1 MSVNEHESAID
12 HNEKDGN
19 MYILPECIA
28 NIKSEWQNKDDTK
41 SPNDEKF

>member
-1 MSVNEHESAID
+1 MAQLSILGLNVRKI
-12 HNEKDGN
+12 G

-28 NIKSEWQNKDDTK
+28 SIKSKRLNKDDTAK

>member
-1 MSVNEHESAID
+1 MDAID

-28 NIKSEWQNKDDTK
+28 GTRQKGLKKDAKKHT
-41 SPNDEKF
+41 